1 MTDLMRVPR
10 GIQAKKN
17 NRIVS
22 WFKRL
27 TVVRILRMRLKP

>member
-17 NRIVS
+17 NRFVS

-27 TVVRILRMRLKP
+27 TIIRVLRMRGRP